1 MPGVK
6 IVFTLLLSRLNASED
21 SPCCPFEITMAVR
34 NLLRLGNP
42 LLFQPCEP
50 VLRSEFDVLHSV
62 IDDLHDTLVAFRE
75 HYGPARAVAA
85 PQIGVLKRLIYMN
98 IDGSTVFI
106 NPVISDRSEEM
117 FEIWDDCMSFP
128 ELLVKVRRHRTCTI
142 TYRDLEWNERTVR
155 LTDLS
160 ELLQHEC
167 DHLDGILA
175 TMRAVDDRSI
185 ILRSERRFADG
196 ATANSE

>member
-1 MPGVK
+1 MPVETTGALRSK
-6 IVFTLLLSRLNASED
+6 D
-21 SPCCPFEITMAVR
+21 TMAVR
-34 NLLRLGNP
+34 TLLRLGNP
-42 LLFQPCEP
+42 RLFQPCEP
-50 VLRSEFDVLHSV
+50 VLHAELASVHSV
-62 IDDLHDTLVAFRE
+62 VDDLHDTLSAFRDE
-75 HYGPARAVAA
+75 YGPARAVAA

-98 IDGSTVFI
+98 IDGSKVFI
-106 NPVISDRSEEM
+106 NPVLSDRSKEM

-128 ELLVKVRRHRTCTI
+128 ELLVRVRRHRSCTI
-142 TYRDLEWNERTVR
+142 TYRDLDWNEHTEH

-175 TMRAVDDRSI
+175 TMRAVDERSI
-185 ILRSERRFADG
+185 ILRSERRFVEG